1 MGLLLRIKANG
12 MKEKFFRFFNHK
24 RIQFSARLILG
35 GVFIYASIDKIAYP
49 KEFAAIVMRYHIL
62 PERLAIYFA
71 FFLPWLELFLG
82 VFVILGFFVR
92 GSAISLSFLVLIF
105 MTAIMIRSIAGPIG
119 NCGCFSITPSGTTQ
133 SLAFLIFRDI
143 FFLLCGLV
151 LALAN
156 KAKKQHRFFF
166 GQLS

>member
-1 MGLLLRIKANG
+1 
-12 MKEKFFRFFNHK
+12 MKESFVSFFNHK
-24 RIQFSARLILG
+24 LIQFSARLILG

-92 GSAISLSFLVLIF
+92 ESALSLSFLVLIF
-105 MTAIMIRSIAGPIG
+105 MIAIMIRSIAGPIG
-119 NCGCFSITPSGTTQ
+119 NCGCFSLHPSGTSQ
-133 SLAFLIFRDI
+133 SPAFLIFRDI

-156 KAKKQHRFFF
+156 KAKKQHRSFF

>member
-1 MGLLLRIKANG
+1 
-12 MKEKFFRFFNHK
+12 MKESFLSFFNQK
-24 RIQFSARLILG
+24 LIQFSARLILG
-35 GVFIYASIDKIAYP
+35 GVFIFASIDKIAYP

-133 SLAFLIFRDI
+133 SFAFLIFRDI

-156 KAKKQHRFFF
+156 KAKKRIDSF
-166 GQLS
+166 SAN